1 MIDANNTWVLWSII
15 VGIATLSIFLENR
28 YRWAAKISG
37 AIIGLVIAATL
48 SNIGVIPV
56 DSPVYDQVWG
66 VVVPLAIPMLLF
78 QCDLKQIWK
87 ESGRLVIIFLISSV
101 GTVLGAVIGYFIL
114 SQAIPVLNHIAG
126 MMVGSYIGGGV
137 NFVAV
142 SSAFDIPK
150 ELISAATVAD
160 NLLMVFYFLI
170 LLMIPTMGFFKKYFK
185 FAYTTETHE
194 EEKSTYLKDT
204 IVTVQDIAFVFA
216 ISVIIVTVSF
226 MLSDVISKL
235 GDNSFVQLISNKYL
249 ILTTLTVSCS
259 TLFAKQFKKISGAS
273 EIGTFLIYLFF
284 VVIGIP
290 ASISA
295 IVEKSPLLLV
305 FCGIMVFVNM
315 VVTFVGAKLFGFT
328 VEEAILA
335 SNANIG
341 GPTTAA
347 AMAISKGWH
356 RFVAPTM
363 LVGTLGYI
371 IGTYVGIFIGQ
382 LLN

>member
-15 VGIATLSIFLENR
+15 VGIATLSIFLENQ

-101 GTVLGAVIGYFIL
+101 GTVLGAVIGYFLL

-170 LLMIPTMGFFKKYFK
+170 LLMIPTMRFFKKYFK

-235 GDNSFVQLISNKYL
+235 GDNSIVQLISNKYL

-259 TLFAKQFKKISGAS
+259 TIFAKQFKKISGDS

-315 VVTFVGAKLFGFT
+315 AVTFAGAKLFGFT

-382 LLN
+382 